1 MTALL
6 VRRLRLDLR
15 SPGGH
20 FIRAFAALCVLFTIF
35 AVMQSPMMFGA
46 PGRMVYGWIV
56 WIDSLLISVGSV
68 TIFAS
73 IIAAER
79 EQGTL
84 PLLRLTDTPPLSLLL
99 GQGFSGVAV
108 GCLLLLVQFP
118 FVMLTITL
126 GGVVWDQ
133 VAATFMALLA
143 HLVLCAGLGLFW
155 SVICSRSGT
164 ASFYTLV
171 SMFSL
176 WLGTWLFR
184 QVLSALAVR
193 GWIQQHTQTML
204 DEASVWLDQRL
215 IWSEL
220 NSIASSF
227 GILPLVSPQFWWSLG
242 GGIALLIAG
251 ALLLDHRPL
260 ETPPYSPIVIRL
272 WRTSGNRAWRN
283 LAVAGKDY
291 RQFMGGM
298 KGCIARFVVYLLVP
312 LLATWVFVM
321 FTTTVFHEDD
331 VWTTLFWFGFA
342 FLTVEGAAIASRLF
356 RNELVE
362 LTWSSLMVLPRWR
375 PQVVVE
381 KLMAAWLGLLPGVF
395 VLLVSGYFSTTVR
408 DFFFASGFT
417 RQQQWFA
424 MMLAMQPILWIAV
437 TSLASMVL
445 VGVPPT
451 VTVFCG
457 FLAIIFQ
464 YFFMLLMSF
473 MLFSSGL
480 SFEQF
485 ATTYLIST
493 AILVVACELFAMLR
507 LRKLTSRA

>member
-6 VRRLRLDLR
+6 MRRLRLDLR
-15 SPGGH
+15 GPGGH
-20 FIRAFAALCVLFTIF
+20 AIRAFAALCLLFTII
-35 AVMQSPMMFGA
+35 AVMQSAVTFGS

-99 GQGFSGVAV
+99 GQGFSGVAI
-108 GCLLLLVQFP
+108 GCLLLVVQLP

-133 VAATFMALLA
+133 VAATFLALLA
-143 HLVLCAGLGLFW
+143 HLVLCAGLGMFW
-155 SVICSRSGT
+155 SVVCSRSGT
-164 ASFYTLV
+164 ASFYTLLC
-171 SMFSL
+171 MFGL
-176 WLGTWLFR
+176 WLGTWFFR
-184 QVLSALAVR
+184 HALTGLATR
-193 GWIQQHTQTML
+193 GWIQQETQTLL
-204 DEASVWLDQRL
+204 DEASVWIDQRL

-220 NSIASSF
+220 NNISTSF

-242 GGIALLIAG
+242 GGIGLLIAG

-260 ETPPYSPIVIRL
+260 ETPAYSPIVIRL
-272 WRTSGNRAWRN
+272 WRSSGNRAWRQ
-283 LAVAGKDY
+283 LAIAGKDY
-291 RQFMGGM
+291 RQFMGGV
-298 KGCIARFVVYLLVP
+298 KGCIARFIVYVLVP
-312 LLATWVFVM
+312 LGATWVFVM
-321 FTTTVFHEDD
+321 FTTTVIHADD

-342 FLTVEGAAIASRLF
+342 FLTIEGAAVASRLF

-375 PQVVVE
+375 PRVAVE
-381 KLMAAWLGLLPGVF
+381 KLIGAWLGLLPGVF
-395 VLLVSGYFSTTVR
+395 IVLLAGCFSKTVQDFFLGSGY
-408 DFFFASGFT
+408 AGE
-417 RQQQWFA
+417 QHWFA
-424 MMLAMQPILWIAV
+424 MMLAMQPVLWIAV

-451 VTVFCG
+451 VTIFCG

-464 YFFMLLMSF
+464 YFFMLLTAFMVFGTGMSF
-473 MLFSSGL
+473 EL
-480 SFEQF
+480 F

-493 AILVVACELFAMLR
+493 ALLVVACELFAVLR
-507 LRKLTSRA
+507 LRKLTARV